1 MDVVKLASYRL
12 RASNK
17 AISALDEESFTEAKS
32 ITGPLSNVFP
42 RDNSLAISFVVR
54 PLLLLVVVVSC
65 GAMEWRCVLLRKDD
79 LLFIDLERM
88 EKVVA

>member
-1 MDVVKLASYRL
+1 MDVDPFAFAVVVIKLASYRL

-54 PLLLLVVVVSC
+54 PLLLLVVVVVSC

-79 LLFIDLERM
+79 
-88 EKVVA
+88 